1 MLWQS
6 LSLCMLVNRDTNGG
20 QIFLQNINKQ
30 CLQIPY
36 LWYPPQDCV
45 FPAVLRSYY
54 EGLSFPN
61 LIELLRTGFISWGSP
76 LFPSCCWFK
85 GRIHALAM
93 ISTVNRRSGNNKENI
108 NNKANANVMFALLKC
123 GLWRFFF
130 SGGSPGGSEVKAS
143 ACNAGDVGSIP
154 GSGRSPE
161 EGNGNPLQY
170 SCLENPKD
178 RGAWWAA
185 VHGVAKSW
193 TWLSD
198 FTH

>member
-6 LSLCMLVNRDTNGG
+6 LSLCTLVNRDTNGG

-130 SGGSPGGSEVKAS
+130 LGA
-143 ACNAGDVGSIP
+143 
-154 GSGRSPE
+154 
-161 EGNGNPLQY
+161 PL
-170 SCLENPKD
+170 
-178 RGAWWAA
+178 
-185 VHGVAKSW
+185 VAQRLKRLLLFYYPRRVS
-193 TWLSD
+193 LRL
-198 FTH
+198 